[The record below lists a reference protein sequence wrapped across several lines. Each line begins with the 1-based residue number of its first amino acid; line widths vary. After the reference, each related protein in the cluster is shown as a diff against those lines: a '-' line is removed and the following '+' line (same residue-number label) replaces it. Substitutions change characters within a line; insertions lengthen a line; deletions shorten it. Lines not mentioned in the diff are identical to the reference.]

1 MKKLKESTVWIIIW
15 ILMYLAGFFTNVSD
29 IFSNRGI
36 HIING
41 QYYRFFTGLLLHTGL
56 IHILGNILGIY
67 FTGKFLDHQIS
78 QWKLLLITVFSAT
91 SANAI
96 FSVIAPNSI
105 SVGGSPIVF
114 SLIGLVC
121 VSQFLCKDT
130 PRFTPILNCLPF
142 GIHWNQM
149 QTFKIQIESHSGDS
163 ISFYSSTV
171 FNSNVK
177 QLPFP
182 SSLSTRTFPPCAC
195 AIHFAME
202 SPRPECEPSSFPVRE
217 ASTR

>member
-130 PRFTPILNCLPF
+130 PRFHFHTQYGEWIVGYAILSNISLLLGNFSILIIHLLPF
-142 GIHWNQM
+142 LIAFLLGFIGIKCKLLK
-149 QTFKIQIESHSGDS
+149 F
-163 ISFYSSTV
+163 
-171 FNSNVK
+171 
-177 QLPFP
+177 
-182 SSLSTRTFPPCAC
+182 R
-195 AIHFAME
+195 
-202 SPRPECEPSSFPVRE
+202 
-217 ASTR
+217 

>member
-15 ILMYLAGFFTNVSD
+15 ILIYLAGFFTNIYD
-29 IFSNRGI
+29 AFSNHGI

-130 PRFTPILNCLPF
+130 PRFHFRTQYGEWIVGYAILSNISLLLGNFSILIIHLLPF
-142 GIHWNQM
+142 FPPG
-149 QTFKIQIESHSGDS
+149 HSLHVPVRS
-163 ISFYSSTV
+163 ILPWKVQGRSA
-171 FNSNVK
+171 NH
-177 QLPFP
+177 LPF
-182 SSLSTRTFPPCAC
+182 RFVRHPPGKTAPIYAPDHLC
-195 AIHFAME
+195 
-202 SPRPECEPSSFPVRE
+202 
-217 ASTR
+217 

>member
-130 PRFTPILNCLPF
+130 PRFHFRTQYGEWIVQIIVMVSFNIGSEIKSTCCL
-142 GIHWNQM
+142 
-149 QTFKIQIESHSGDS
+149 
-163 ISFYSSTV
+163 
-171 FNSNVK
+171 
-177 QLPFP
+177 
-182 SSLSTRTFPPCAC
+182 R
-195 AIHFAME
+195 
-202 SPRPECEPSSFPVRE
+202 
-217 ASTR
+217 

>member
-15 ILMYLAGFFTNVSD
+15 ILIYLAGFFTNIYD
-29 IFSNRGI
+29 TFSNHGI
-36 HIING
+36 QIING

-130 PRFTPILNCLPF
+130 PRFHFRTQYGEWIVGYAILSNISLLLGNFSILIIHLLPF
-142 GIHWNQM
+142 LIAFLLGFIGIKCKLLK
-149 QTFKIQIESHSGDS
+149 F
-163 ISFYSSTV
+163 
-171 FNSNVK
+171 
-177 QLPFP
+177 
-182 SSLSTRTFPPCAC
+182 R
-195 AIHFAME
+195 
-202 SPRPECEPSSFPVRE
+202 
-217 ASTR
+217 